1 LSLLRDGLKPDGA
14 MSDEDDGEPSAH
26 ATAAG
31 LLAFAAALEA
41 RSGS

>member
-1 LSLLRDGLKPDGA
+1 
-14 MSDEDDGEPSAH
+14 MSDGDDGEPSAH